1 MWTHTILGK
10 WPRVRQRETTVR
22 IHAEADGT
30 KTTTTTTTHF
40 RINTRC
46 ANMVMMSD
54 MFRLTGHKTN
64 VTVAVGE
71 EVIEGRLPGQ
81 TPGASRLPKGAHL
94 LLLLHVEALH
104 LVG

>member
-22 IHAEADGT
+22 IHAEADA
-30 KTTTTTTTHF
+30 TTHF
-40 RINTRC
+40 SINARR
-46 ANMVMMSD
+46 AYMVMSD
-54 MFRLTGHKTN
+54 IFRLTGHYTN

-71 EVIEGRLPGQ
+71 EVIERRLPCQ
-81 TPGASRLPKGAHL
+81 TPGSRRLPKRAHL

>member
-22 IHAEADGT
+22 IHAEADA
-30 KTTTTTTTHF
+30 TTTTTTHF

-46 ANMVMMSD
+46 ANTAMMSD
-54 MFRLTGHKTN
+54 MFRLTGQKTN

-71 EVIEGRLPGQ
+71 EVTEGRLPGQ

>member
-1 MWTHTILGK
+1 MQTHTRLGK

-22 IHAEADGT
+22 IHAEAAA
-30 KTTTTTTTHF
+30 TTTDF

-46 ANMVMMSD
+46 ANMVTSD
-54 MFRLTGHKTN
+54 IFRLTGHDTN

-71 EVIEGRLPGQ
+71 DVIEGRLPRHP
-81 TPGASRLPKGAHL
+81 PGGRGFKRAHL